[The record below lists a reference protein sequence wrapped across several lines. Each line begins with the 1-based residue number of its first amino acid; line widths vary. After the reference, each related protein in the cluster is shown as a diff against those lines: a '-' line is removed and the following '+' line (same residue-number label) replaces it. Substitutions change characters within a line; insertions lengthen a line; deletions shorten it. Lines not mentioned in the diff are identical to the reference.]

1 MNCQVNHEEANVNK
15 QESATPDGTER
26 THACK
31 VFVPLVDIVETDS
44 ALVLVSDMP
53 GVDDKGVDITI
64 DKNVL
69 TIQGTV
75 APDIPDGF
83 KLGYEEYGVGN
94 YERAF
99 TIPNEIDREGIQAVM
114 KDGVLRLT
122 LPKVKQMA
130 ARKVTV
136 AAG

>member
-1 MNCQVNHEEANVNK
+1 MSCEVRHDEAHVEK
-15 QESATPDGTER
+15 QESATPSGTER
-26 THACK
+26 IHSSK
-31 VFVPLVDIVETDS
+31 VYVPLVDIVETAD

-53 GVDDKGVDITI
+53 GVDDRGVDVTVE
-64 DKNVL
+64 KNVL
-69 TIQGTV
+69 TIHGTV
-75 APDIPDGF
+75 GVKIPEGY

-94 YERAF
+94 YERVF
-99 TIPNEIDREGIQAVM
+99 TIPNEVDRDGIQAVM

-122 LPKVKQMA
+122 LPKVKQKA